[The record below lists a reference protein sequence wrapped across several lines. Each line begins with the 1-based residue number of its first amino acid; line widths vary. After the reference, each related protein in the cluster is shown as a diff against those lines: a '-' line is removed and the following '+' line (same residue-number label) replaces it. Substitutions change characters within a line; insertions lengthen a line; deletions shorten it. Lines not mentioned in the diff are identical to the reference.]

1 MQAILITLLFVAPDW
16 VLKLMHEQR
25 PNNIFWSEYIVWPA
39 IQIVVVL
46 FIVLTLIAYLVY
58 LERKVSAFIQARL
71 GPMRVGPWGLLQ
83 PLADGIKLLLKEDI
97 IPIKADRAV
106 FMIAPIISVVAA
118 LVVLVVVPWGA
129 AWATI
134 ANVNIGLLFILAV
147 SSVSVLG
154 IVLAGWSSNSKYS
167 LLGAL
172 RSSAQLVSY
181 EIGMGLSLIGALMFA
196 RTLSMSGIVDA
207 QQSDGMWYVF
217 FQPLGFLIYAV
228 SALGETNRAPFDLPE
243 AESELV
249 AGYHTEYS
257 GFRWALFFMAEYSG
271 MIVTSAVAVTVF
283 LGGWSLFGLENKIKP
298 LAFCILLGLTLMALA
313 AIVFRGSRRAVN
325 PKARAAGAVTV
336 ILFLV
341 LALVAPLILPRWL
354 GQESV
359 RVLFSVGVFAAKI
372 FLLIYVYMWFRWT
385 WPRYRYDQLM
395 ELGWKWMIP
404 AGLANIVLTGVWYV
418 LALPTAQGG
427 VFGFMHE
434 EKGRLIPTRYSG
446 IAYFVVTGFVVTIP
460 IVWGLLATINRRSR
474 DFNLHEQR
482 QLQMQLR
489 RERLE
494 KMLQQP
500 AAAQPA
506 EGGGQ

>member
-1 MQAILITLLFVAPDW
+1 MTLLLVAPDW

-25 PNNIFWSEYIVWPA
+25 PNNVFWSEYIIWPA

-106 FMIAPIISVVAA
+106 FMIAPIVSVVAA
-118 LVVLVVVPWGA
+118 LVVLAVIPWGA

-147 SSVSVLG
+147 SSVGVLG
-154 IVLAGWSSNSKYS
+154 LVLAGWSSNSKYS

-172 RSSAQLVSY
+172 RSSAQMVSY
-181 EIGMGLSLIGALMFA
+181 EIGMGLSIIGALMFA

-207 QQSDGMWYVF
+207 QKADGMWYVF
-217 FQPLGFLIYAV
+217 LQPLGFLVYLV

-283 LGGWSLFGLENKIKP
+283 LGGWMLPGVTGTSLFGLGPISSP
-298 LAFCILLGLTLMALA
+298 TLHTFAS
-313 AIVFRGSRRAVN
+313 I
-325 PKARAAGAVTV
+325 
-336 ILFLV
+336 I
-341 LALVAPLILPRWL
+341 
-354 GQESV
+354 
-359 RVLFSVGVFAAKI
+359 VFAAKI
-372 FLLIYVYMWFRWT
+372 FVLIYAYMWFRWT

-418 LALPTAQGG
+418 LALPKSQGG
-427 VFGFMHE
+427 LLELMRGGPGARLVPTG
-434 EKGRLIPTRYSG
+434 KGI
-446 IAYFVVTGFVVTIP
+446 IYFIVTGSVVTIP

-506 EGGGQ
+506 EGGQ

>member
-1 MQAILITLLFVAPDW
+1 MQAILATLLFVAPDW
-16 VLKLMHEQR
+16 VVSLTRERR
-25 PNNIFWSEYIVWPA
+25 PNAFWAEYIVWPV
-39 IQIVVVL
+39 IQILVVL
-46 FIVLTLIAYLVY
+46 FIVLTLVAYLVY
-58 LERKVSAFIQARL
+58 LERKVSAFMQARL

-106 FMIAPIISVVAA
+106 FIIAPIVSVVAA
-118 LVVLVVVPWGA
+118 LVVLAVIPWGA
-129 AWATI
+129 TWATI

-147 SSVSVLG
+147 SSVGVLG
-154 IVLAGWSSNSKYS
+154 LVLAGWGSNSKYS

-172 RSSAQLVSY
+172 RSSAQMVSY
-181 EIGMGLSLIGALMFA
+181 EIGMGLSIIGALMFA
-196 RTLSMSGIVDA
+196 RTLSMSGIIDA
-207 QQSDGMWYVF
+207 QRADGMWYAL
-217 FQPLGFLIYAV
+217 FQPLGFLVYAV

-283 LGGWSLFGLENKIKP
+283 LGGWMLPGVTGTSLFGVGPISNP
-298 LAFCILLGLTLMALA
+298 TLHTFAS
-313 AIVFRGSRRAVN
+313 IV
-325 PKARAAGAVTV
+325 
-336 ILFLV
+336 
-341 LALVAPLILPRWL
+341 
-354 GQESV
+354 
-359 RVLFSVGVFAAKI
+359 VFAGKI
-372 FLLIYVYMWFRWT
+372 MLLIYVYMWFRWT

-404 AGLANIVLTGVWYV
+404 AGLANIVLTGIWYV
-418 LALPTAQGG
+418 LALPKAQGG

-434 EKGRLIPTRYSG
+434 EKGRLIPAG
-446 IAYFVVTGFVVTIP
+446 LAGFAYFIGTAFIFTIP
-460 IVWGLLATINRRSR
+460 IVWGLLVTINRRSR
-474 DFNLHEQR
+474 DFNLHDQR

-494 KMLQQP
+494 KMLQEQP
-500 AAAQPA
+500 RPA
-506 EGGGQ
+506 ETGVQ

>member
-1 MQAILITLLFVAPDW
+1 MQAILSTLLFVAPDW
-16 VLKLMHEQR
+16 VVSMTRERR
-25 PNNIFWSEYIVWPA
+25 PNAFWAEYIVWPT

-46 FIVLTLIAYLVY
+46 FIVLTLVAYLVY
-58 LERKVSAFIQARL
+58 LERKVSAFMQARL

-106 FMIAPIISVVAA
+106 FIIAPIVSVVAA
-118 LVVLVVVPWGA
+118 LVVLAVIPWGA
-129 AWATI
+129 TWATI

-147 SSVSVLG
+147 SSVGVLG
-154 IVLAGWSSNSKYS
+154 LVLAGWGSNSKYS

-172 RSSAQLVSY
+172 RSSAQMVSY
-181 EIGMGLSLIGALMFA
+181 EIGMGLSIIGALMFA
-196 RTLSMSGIVDA
+196 KTLSMAGIIEA
-207 QQSDGMWYVF
+207 QRADGMWYIL
-217 FQPLGFLIYAV
+217 FQPLGFLVYAV

-283 LGGWSLFGLENKIKP
+283 LGGWMLPGVTGTSLFGIGPISNPSLHTFASI
-298 LAFCILLGLTLMALA
+298 
-313 AIVFRGSRRAVN
+313 IVF
-325 PKARAAGAVTV
+325 AG
-336 ILFLV
+336 
-341 LALVAPLILPRWL
+341 
-354 GQESV
+354 
-359 RVLFSVGVFAAKI
+359 KI
-372 FLLIYVYMWFRWT
+372 MLLIYAYMWFRWT

-404 AGLANIVLTGVWYV
+404 AGLANIVLTGIWYV
-418 LALPTAQGG
+418 LALPKAQGG
-427 VFGFMHE
+427 LLGFMRE
-434 EKGRLIPTRYSG
+434 VNKRLVPTG
-446 IAYFVVTGFVVTIP
+446 WGLVYFIGTAFIVTIP
-460 IVWGLLATINRRSR
+460 IVWGLLVTINRRSR
-474 DFNLHEQR
+474 DFNLHDQR

-494 KMLQQP
+494 KMLQEQP
-500 AAAQPA
+500 RPA
-506 EGGGQ
+506 EIAGQ

>member
-1 MQAILITLLFVAPDW
+1 MTLMFVAPDW
-16 VLKLMHEQR
+16 VLSLTRERR
-25 PNNIFWSEYIVWPA
+25 PNAFWAEYILWPA
-39 IQIVVVL
+39 IQIVIVL
-46 FIVLTLIAYLVY
+46 FVVLTLVAYLVY
-58 LERKVSAFIQARL
+58 LERKVSAFMQARL

-83 PLADGIKLLLKEDI
+83 PLADGIKLLIKEDI

-106 FMIAPIISVVAA
+106 FVIAPIVSVVAA
-118 LVVLVVVPWGA
+118 LVVLAVIPWGA

-154 IVLAGWSSNSKYS
+154 LVLAGWSSNSKYS

-172 RSSAQLVSY
+172 RSSAQMVSY
-181 EIGMGLSLIGALMFA
+181 EIGMGLSIIGALMFA
-196 RTLSMSGIVDA
+196 RTLSMSGIIDA
-207 QQSDGMWYVF
+207 QRADGIWYVF
-217 FQPLGFLIYAV
+217 VQPLGFLVYLT

-257 GFRWALFFMAEYSG
+257 GFRWALFFMAEYSA

-283 LGGWSLFGLENKIKP
+283 LGGWMLPGVTGTSLFGIGPISNP
-298 LAFCILLGLTLMALA
+298 TLHTIAS
-313 AIVFRGSRRAVN
+313 IV
-325 PKARAAGAVTV
+325 
-336 ILFLV
+336 
-341 LALVAPLILPRWL
+341 
-354 GQESV
+354 
-359 RVLFSVGVFAAKI
+359 VFAGKI
-372 FLLIYVYMWFRWT
+372 MLLIYAYMWFRWT

-418 LALPTAQGG
+418 MALPKSQGG
-427 VFGFMHE
+427 LFGFMRE
-434 EKGRLIPTRYSG
+434 EKGRLIPAGWGGYV
-446 IAYFVVTGFVVTIP
+446 YFIGTACLITVP
-460 IVWGLLATINRRSR
+460 IVWGLLATINKRSR

-482 QLQMQLR
+482 QLQVQLR

-500 AAAQPA
+500 GGAQPA
-506 EGGGQ
+506 EGAGQ